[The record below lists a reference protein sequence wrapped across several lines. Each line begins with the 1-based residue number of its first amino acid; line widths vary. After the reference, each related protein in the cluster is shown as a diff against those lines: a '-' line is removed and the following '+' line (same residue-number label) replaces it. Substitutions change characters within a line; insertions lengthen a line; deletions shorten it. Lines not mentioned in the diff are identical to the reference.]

1 MGKLT
6 PIPSYEFKE
15 LLSALKPYQADAIS
29 HFVEKYSEEEAAK
42 LWLSANGPSDTR
54 KFGGVGVPDPKPF
67 WDKFNEELRLFIC
80 GDKKYKTERDK
91 LLSEAK
97 PASVVLVSG
106 ISGLLGSTLGFA
118 PSLLVPAVAMMIYVQ
133 MYLTDHFHARKSA

>member
-1 MGKLT
+1 MDELN
-6 PIPSYEFKE
+6 PIPSYELDE
-15 LLSALKPYQADAIS
+15 LLTSLKPYQASAIS
-29 HFVEKYSEEEAAK
+29 QLIDKHGEEEAAR
-42 LWLSANGPSDTR
+42 LWLSANGPTDTQ
-54 KFGGVGVPDPKPF
+54 KFGGTGPLDSKPF

-80 GDKKYKTERDK
+80 GDKKYKAERAK

-118 PSLLVPAVAMMIYVQ
+118 PSLLVPAVAMMLYVIGKVGVN
-133 MYLTDHFHARKSA
+133 AWCKCV